1 MKTNIYLLSM
11 LAFSLSMNAQNSK
24 PSSDKSQTESTNSAS
39 SDNKRILTRLGG
51 KSVPDNLDAEH
62 PVSVK
67 SANISGESE
76 RNDLLKLAEALAYQ
90 SRRLKNEAATKS
102 GEQKA
107 KLLNE
112 SALYEKNSLLKQ
124 IEASE
129 IFGTISQVKFNSNKE
144 TIKKLLASVK
154 LEAAKI
160 SRTKHL
166 ISSAERDM
174 HLAKELREE
183 AYTRTTLTAKLG
195 SMSNAE
201 EKEVLALGEQ
211 SQAIDLLWKKPGPG
225 M

>member
-1 MKTNIYLLSM
+1 MKTNIYILSM
-11 LAFSLSMNAQNSK
+11 LAFGLSLAAQSTK
-24 PSSDKSQTESTNSAS
+24 PSSEKSQTESPYSAS

-62 PVSVK
+62 PLAVK

-76 RNDLLKLAEALAYQ
+76 RNDLLKLAEALSYQ

-102 GEQKA
+102 GNEKN

-112 SALYEKNSLLKQ
+112 ASLYERNCLLKQ

-154 LEAAKI
+154 LEVAKI

-174 HLAKELREE
+174 QLAKELREE
-183 AYTRTTLTAKLG
+183 AYTRTSLAAKLG

-211 SQAIDLLWKKPGPG
+211 SQAIDLLWKKPGSG